1 VPDLSDSSGPLANV
15 SRRSVLKGS
24 AAALALFTVPTALI
38 AACSSSSSKSAS
50 PTTSGAATSAGGTS
64 ATSGTA
70 KASGTL
76 TIGSN
81 YSDAGVKAAFASV
94 ASEYQTSSG
103 VNVKVN
109 TVDHDTYQNK
119 IQTYL
124 QGTPDDVFAW
134 FAGYRMKFFAAQ
146 KLATPIDDVWDTIG
160 ANFPDSIKAASKGDD
175 GHYYFVPIYNYPWV
189 MNYRKSLFSA
199 KGYQIPKTWDD
210 LITLS
215 KKMKSDGLT
224 PISFTDKDGWPAMG
238 TFDILNMRI
247 NGYQFH
253 VDLMAHKQSWTDP
266 KVKDVFNQWKEL
278 FPYYQTGANG
288 LTWEQGAQAL
298 QNKQTGMMFQG
309 AGQVG
314 QQFTAANLP
323 DLGFFPFPEINST
336 YGTDSGIDAPID
348 GFMVSKSPKNEAA
361 AKAFLEYLGTAQAE
375 ATYLKSDPTDV
386 GTATNY
392 DESTYNQLQKDSA
405 AIIAGTKNIAQFLDR
420 DTRPDFAYPVV
431 QNALQGFIDSKDTDT
446 ACNSLESQAKAIFAS

>member
-1 VPDLSDSSGPLANV
+1 VPDPSIPSGPLADI

-24 AAALALFTVPTALI
+24 AAALALTTVPAALI
-38 AACSSSSSKSAS
+38 AACSSSKKSS
-50 PTTSGAATSAGGTS
+50 TTSTGSTAGGG
-64 ATSGTA
+64 A
-70 KASGTL
+70 ASGTL
-76 TIGSN
+76 TVGSN
-81 YSDAGVKAAFASV
+81 YSDTQVKTAFASV
-94 ASEYQTSSG
+94 ASDFQTSSG
-103 VNVKVN
+103 VQVKVN

-146 KLATPIDDVWDTIG
+146 KLATQIDDVWAKIG
-160 ANFPDSIKAASKGDD
+160 DSFPDSIKAASKADD
-175 GHYYFVPIYNYPWV
+175 GHYYFVPLYNYPWV
-189 MNYRKSLFSA
+189 MNYRKSVFAA
-199 KGYQIPKTWDD
+199 KGYQIPKSWDD
-210 LITLS
+210 LIALATQM
-215 KKMKSDGLT
+215 KKDGLT

-278 FPYYQTGANG
+278 FPFYQSGANG
-288 LTWEQGAQAL
+288 LTWEEGAQAL
-298 QNKQTGMMFQG
+298 QNKKAGMMFQG

-323 DLGFFPFPEINST
+323 DLAFFPFPEINAAN
-336 YGTDSGIDAPID
+336 GTDSIDAPID
-348 GFMVSKSPKNEAA
+348 GFMLSKKPKNEAA
-361 AKAFLEYLGTAQAE
+361 AKAFLEYLGTAKAE
-375 ATYLKSDPTDV
+375 QTYLKSDPTDV
-386 GTATNY
+386 GTAKDY

-405 AIIAGTKNIAQFLDR
+405 TIIAGTKNIAQFLDR

-431 QNALQGFIDSKDTDT
+431 QNALQSFINSRDTNT
-446 ACNSLESQAKAIFAS
+446 VCNQLESQAKAIFV

>member
-1 VPDLSDSSGPLANV
+1 VPNLPDSSSSFANV
-15 SRRSVLKGS
+15 SRRSMLKGS
-24 AAALALFTVPTALI
+24 ALALAFSAVPTALL
-38 AACSSSSSKSAS
+38 AACSSDSKSN
-50 PTTSGAATSAGGTS
+50 SGGSSSAGGS
-64 ATSGTA
+64 AAGSSPA

-76 TIGSN
+76 SIGSN
-81 YSDAGVKAAFASV
+81 YSDAGVKTAFAAV
-94 ASEYQTSSG
+94 ATAFQTESG
-103 VNVKVN
+103 VTANVN
-109 TVDHDTYQNK
+109 TVDHNTYQDK

-146 KLATPIDDVWDTIG
+146 KLALPIDDVWAKIG
-160 ANFPDSIKAASKGDD
+160 SNFPDSVKAASKGDD

-189 MNYRKSLFSA
+189 MNYRKSVFAA
-199 KGYQIPKTWDD
+199 KGYQIPKSWDD
-210 LITLS
+210 LIALS
-215 KKMKSDGLT
+215 KQMQTDGLT

-278 FPYYQTGANG
+278 FPYYSPNPNG
-288 LTWEQGAQAL
+288 LTWEEGAQAL
-298 QNKQTGMMFQG
+298 QNKQAGMMFQG

-314 QQFTAANLP
+314 QQFTADNLP
-323 DLGFFPFPEINST
+323 DLGFFPFPQINST
-336 YGTDSGIDAPID
+336 YDTASGIDAPID
-348 GFMVSKSPKNEAA
+348 GFMMSKKPKNQAA
-361 AKAFLEYLGTAQAE
+361 ASAFLEYLGSAGAE

-392 DESTYNQLQKDSA
+392 DNSTYNQLQKDSA
-405 AIIAGTKNIAQFLDR
+405 AIIANTKNIAQFLDR

-431 QNALQGFIDSKDTDT
+431 QNAIQAFIQSKDTDT
-446 ACNSLESQAKAIFAS
+446 ACSSLESQAKAIFAS